1 MAKDQVKIEI
11 QGIPPEWLSYK
22 IEGNHNDVVE
32 ALHSVMKVHQGLF
45 TILEEACNKYKQESN
60 G

>member
-22 IEGNHNDVVE
+22 IEGSHSDVVE
-32 ALHSVMKVHQGLF
+32 ALHSVMKVHNGLF
-45 TILEEACNKYKQESN
+45 TILEEACNRYKQESN